1 MPRIARHNQWSVTQH
16 YPTPHRRRRALSA
29 LLAILGMLIWAV
41 AAAPQ
46 IVSLAPQGVRLPLI
60 TTSWISSLGSLI
72 HTGQPVEAMT
82 GSGASPGAASACSTP
97 NASAIGSNLRVPANA
112 WVCGDALAVGG
123 DVVVQ
128 GRVQGNA
135 LSIGGGVIVS
145 GEVSGDVTAIGGD
158 ITVQPGG
165 HVHGKLATVG
175 GHIIIQPGA
184 LAEQAAPVSAN
195 PLSHNHSAPN
205 TFHLFALETS
215 SFWLGLLFWV
225 SAALGLTAFVPEAVG
240 HVRYTIAH
248 RFLLSGFSGAVLG
261 LVALL
266 LAAALFL
273 TCLGIPVTVA
283 IGVAVWL
290 AWVTGTVAFGSW
302 LGASLLRGLG
312 NREPSLLLS
321 SLIGVVLL
329 SLLKALPV
337 AGLVVS
343 VTVGCVA
350 LGASI
355 ITLLSARRV
364 SYAHLR
370 W

>member
-1 MPRIARHNQWSVTQH
+1 MPRIARQDHWSATH
-16 YPTPHRRRRALSA
+16 HHPTPHRRRRALSA
-29 LLAILGMLIWAV
+29 LLAVLGMFIWAV

-46 IVSLAPQGVRLPLI
+46 IVSLAPQGARLPLI
-60 TTSWISSLGSLI
+60 TTHWISGLGSFI

-82 GSGASPGAASACSTP
+82 SSANGPGIAAACSTP
-97 NASAIGSNLRVPANA
+97 NASAIGSNLRVPENA

-123 DVVVQ
+123 NVIVQ

-135 LSIGGGVIVS
+135 QAIGGGVIVS
-145 GEVSGDVTAIGGD
+145 GEVGGDVIAIGGD

-165 HVHGKLATVG
+165 HVHGKLQAVG
-175 GHIIIQPGA
+175 GHIIIEPGA
-184 LAEQAAPVSAN
+184 FAEQVAPVNAN
-195 PLSHNHSAPN
+195 PLSNNHSATN
-205 TFHLFALETS
+205 TFHLFAPEAS
-215 SFWLGLLFWV
+215 SFLLGLLFWV
-225 SAALGLTAFVPEAVG
+225 SAALGLTAFIPEAVG

-248 RFLLSGFSGAVLG
+248 RFLLSGFSGAILG
-261 LVALL
+261 AIGLL

-283 IGVAVWL
+283 IGVAMWL

-312 NREPSLLLS
+312 IREPSLLLA
-321 SLIGVVLL
+321 SLLGVILL

-337 AGLVVS
+337 AGIVVS